1 MSHDKTQG
9 KKLSVSELAL
19 NLAQPF
25 AEELGLKFW
34 NVKYEKEGSAWFL
47 RYFMFIEERPITI
60 DDCEAFSRKVSD
72 ELDRTDPIDGSYYLE
87 VSSPGLEAE
96 LEETWHF
103 ERNIGNKVQIKLVRP
118 FENKREFIGPLVKF
132 EDKIITVSD
141 EISGNEYEFEL
152 SKTAY
157 VKLYA
162 EF

>member
-1 MSHDKTQG
+1 MSLDKTPG
-9 KKLSVSELAL
+9 KKLSVSETAL
-19 NLAQPF
+19 KLAQPF

-60 DDCEAFSRKVSD
+60 DDCENFSRKVSD
-72 ELDRTDPIDGSYYLE
+72 ELDKTDPIDGSYYLE
-87 VSSPGLEAE
+87 VSSPGLEAQ
-96 LEETWHF
+96 LEEPWHF
-103 ERNIGNKVQIKLVRP
+103 ERHIGDKIQVKLVRP
-118 FENKREFIGPLVKF
+118 LDNKREFIGPLLKF
-132 EDKIITVSD
+132 QDKKLTVAD
-141 EISGNEYEFEL
+141 EASGNEYEFEL